1 MENICW
7 MYVLDSLH
15 ALWTVNIVTCRPG
28 HTWTKETQ
36 HKKESERKCF
46 QTMWRGRPLCTLRK
60 ITWPADL
67 MCVHPAWIIVTCMQA
82 TRTLSAK
89 PLFLAI
95 RNRRSNFRIQ
105 PVSILQIGNNWT
117 MCEIISFLTHH
128 DKPREVQ
135 LMLELLK
142 CNISSLLAWS
152 ISSKTVARRPMGTV
166 QKKTWRA
173 DPTRLPCL
181 DTRCS
186 HDKKTVAHSELL
198 ALSHTSEIRF
208 SDIHLP

>member
-1 MENICW
+1 

-15 ALWTVNIVTCRPG
+15 ALWTVYIVTCRTG
-28 HTWTKETQ
+28 HIWTEETQ
-36 HKKESERKCF
+36 HEKDSERQCF
-46 QTMWRGRPLCTLRK
+46 QTMLRGRPLCTLRK

-67 MCVHPAWIIVTCMQA
+67 MCVHPAWIIVTSKQA
-82 TRTLSAK
+82 TPTLSAK

-117 MCEIISFLTHH
+117 MCEIIWVLIYH
-128 DKPREVQ
+128 DKPHQVQ
-135 LMLELLK
+135 LMLEFLK

-173 DPTRLPCL
+173 DPTRPPCL
-181 DTRCS
+181 DTRCYQ
-186 HDKKTVAHSELL
+186 DKKTLADSELP
-198 ALSHTSEIRF
+198 ALSPASEIHF
-208 SDIHLP
+208 SDIHLS